1 MPENKENH
9 TQKQA
14 RKGNRRRGKENT
26 RSKRNPELESERE
39 LARKMRKEEARARKE
54 AIENRPP
61 FRGLQINP
69 TTSLFDEEGKEEIGE
84 RNWKGWGVDI
94 HPQVTIPATIIL
106 LLFIILLSIFSQE
119 ANVVFDYILDAVTNY
134 TGWFMILATAIF
146 IGAGLFFAFSRYGK
160 IVIGGN
166 DAKPEFSRWGWF
178 AMLLSAGMGIGLVFW
193 SVAEPI
199 SHLGEPSPMFNVDP
213 NSAGAVKTALTSSFF
228 HWGIHPWAIYAIVGL
243 GLAFFSYNK
252 GLPLT
257 IRSLFYPL
265 IGNKIYGW
273 WGNIIDILSVLA
285 TMTGL
290 ATSLGLG
297 VSQVNAGLNH
307 LFGIS
312 ISPGIQIVLI
322 IVITAFA
329 TTSVVLGLDK
339 GVQKLSEINMVLAAI
354 FALFILLV
362 GPTVFILSGF
372 TQNLGYYAANFI
384 EMSFWTETFTS
395 TNWQG
400 SWTLFYWA
408 WWISWS
414 PFVGMFIARISKGR
428 SVKEFIIG
436 VVLVPTII
444 SAVFM
449 SILGGTALYQ
459 QINGINDLAS
469 VVNVDES
476 LALFSLSDSLPLS
489 SILSLVGIIL
499 VTVFFITSSDSGS
512 LVIDHL
518 TSGGKLD
525 TPLAQR
531 IFWAIIEGAVAA
543 VLLIGGGLTA
553 LQTAS
558 IITGLPFTFVLLA
571 MVYSLYPGLRQEF
584 LIERAVREKLRK
596 VRNDHIITEVV
607 QSNVEDKALVENVAE
622 KLAEEEDPEEDTNEE
637 TNEDDY
643 NTESQSSQ

>member
-1 MPENKENH
+1 M
-9 TQKQA
+9 
-14 RKGNRRRGKENT
+14 
-26 RSKRNPELESERE
+26 
-39 LARKMRKEEARARKE
+39 
-54 AIENRPP
+54 ENRPP

-84 RNWKGWGVDI
+84 RNWKGWGIDI

-106 LLFIILLSIFSQE
+106 LLFIILLSLFSQE

-146 IGAGLFFAFSRYGK
+146 IGAGIFFAFSRYGK

-213 NSAGAVKTALTSSFF
+213 NSPGAVQSALTSTFF

-297 VSQVNAGLNH
+297 VSQINAGLNH
-307 LFGIS
+307 LFDVT
-312 ISPGIQIVLI
+312 ISPTVQIILI
-322 IVITAFA
+322 IVITVFA

-339 GVQKLSEINMVLAAI
+339 GVQKLSEINMALAAV

-362 GPTVFILSGF
+362 GPTVFILSSF

-384 EMSFWTETFTS
+384 EMSLWTETFTN

-444 SAVFM
+444 SAIFM

-459 QINGINDLAS
+459 QINGISDLAS

-476 LALFSLSDSLPLS
+476 LALFSLSDNLPLS
-489 SILSLVGIIL
+489 SVLSVVGIIL
-499 VTVFFITSSDSGS
+499 VTVFFVTSSDSGS

-531 IFWAIIEGAVAA
+531 IFWAVIEGAVAA

-571 MVYSLYPGLRQEF
+571 MVYSLYLGLRQEF

-596 VRNDHIITEVV
+596 VRSDHIISEVV
-607 QSNVEDKALVENVAE
+607 QSNVEDQALVENVAE
-622 KLAEEEDPEEDTNEE
+622 KLAEDEEPEEDTEENANEE
-637 TNEDDY
+637 TNEDNY
-643 NTESQSSQ
+643 NPESQSSQ